1 LFRLVTIGRRDNRMD
16 FCPMARNT
24 ISFAVGDAVRR
35 RVRHRGW
42 RVAIRAKLRNFR
54 RLRARWNF
62 LLRRGKL
69 QKAL

>member
-1 LFRLVTIGRRDNRMD
+1 VTIGRRNNLMD
-16 FCPMARNT
+16 FRPMARIT
-24 ISFAVGDAVRR
+24 ISFAVGDAVGR

-42 RVAIRAKLRNFR
+42 RVVIRAKLRKFR
-54 RLRARWNF
+54 RLRARSNF